1 MPTFTRL
8 KLKKLN
14 GKIESEGKENMN
26 LYEIDY
32 YDKYS
37 GEKKTATATGI
48 GSYETVKDF
57 VFRRKGNVLITDI
70 RFVCSYDELFDRKR
84 G

>member
-1 MPTFTRL
+1 
-8 KLKKLN
+8 
-14 GKIESEGKENMN
+14 MN

-32 YDKYS
+32 YDKS
-37 GEKKTATATGI
+37 SDEKKTATATGSV
-48 GSYETVKDF
+48 SYEAVKDF

>member
-1 MPTFTRL
+1 
-8 KLKKLN
+8 
-14 GKIESEGKENMN
+14 MN

-37 GEKKTATATGI
+37 DEKKTATATG
-48 GSYETVKDF
+48 STVYEATKDF
-57 VFRRKGNVLITDI
+57 VYRRKGNVLITDI
-70 RFVCSYDELFDRKR
+70 RFVCCYDNLFNRKR

>member
-1 MPTFTRL
+1 
-8 KLKKLN
+8 
-14 GKIESEGKENMN
+14 MN

-32 YDKYS
+32 YDEYS
-37 GEKKTATATGI
+37 GEKKTANATGS
-48 GSYETVKDF
+48 GLYETAKDF

>member
-1 MPTFTRL
+1 
-8 KLKKLN
+8 
-14 GKIESEGKENMN
+14 MN

-37 GEKKTATATGI
+37 DEKKTSTVTASV
-48 GSYETVKDF
+48 SYEAVKDF

-70 RFVCSYDELFDRKR
+70 RFVCSYDEFFDRKW
-84 G
+84 GKEYG